1 MSTTIAIPMLAA
13 DRLQRLSRLAKL
25 MQLLRT
31 FSGPLTTPENLRQ
44 ALNTLLEVAG
54 LVGLDDEWVNRLE
67 QILSDENVFQIVL
80 AVVRALSGWSGA
92 VDSGNQLR
100 VSSVSQQ
107 VTVHAQS
114 FVDWLPIVVQL
125 LQLLRQLR
133 GDA

>member
-1 MSTTIAIPMLAA
+1 MSTTIAVPMLAA

-67 QILSDENVFQIVL
+67 QILNDENVFQIVL
-80 AVVRALSGWSGA
+80 AIVRALSGWSGA
-92 VDSGNQLR
+92 VGGDNQLR

-107 VTVHAQS
+107 VTVHAQA

-125 LQLLRQLR
+125 IQLLRQLR